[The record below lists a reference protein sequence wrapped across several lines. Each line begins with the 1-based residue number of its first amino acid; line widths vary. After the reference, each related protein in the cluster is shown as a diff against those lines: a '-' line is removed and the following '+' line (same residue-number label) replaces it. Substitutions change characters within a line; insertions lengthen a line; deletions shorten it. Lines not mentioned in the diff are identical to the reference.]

1 MINKIIFAK
10 WIFSKPNK
18 KDILIYDSE
27 SIEIFYLIFNKK
39 DCECLCVR
47 YESINFYILL
57 TTIIKRGF
65 KNLKDNYK
73 FFYIK
78 AVSPKV
84 VFTIIDNNPAFYKL
98 TYIYA
103 KTIYVSI
110 QISAR
115 TDIFLDSCKK
125 YYLNP
130 KSKKLKVNHMFV
142 IGKNDINRYSKI
154 IEGKIESLGS
164 VKNNYFYIKKK
175 QDIEKKI
182 NSILFIST
190 KNKLSKFHKR
200 EKIIFDQLYKFCTK
214 KNLKLSICT
223 KLDLY
228 HERIY
233 RQHLIKGDWSYIP
246 YVDMEKTYELIN
258 KSQMVVFCNSTLGLE
273 AMTKKIKG
281 VCFPEHIFPS
291 DSYAKI
297 YPNEG
302 PFWFCNFVD
311 YNRKGTLEEN
321 MEHIMEKV
329 INYTQIEWEKIVEE
343 YISDMVEY
351 NEGNLKLIKLA
362 QKYNLPLKTN

>member
-1 MINKIIFAK
+1 MADYLKILKKIIFAK

-18 KDILIYDSE
+18 KDILIYDSAN
-27 SIEIFYLIFNKK
+27 IAIFYLIFNKK

-47 YESINFYILL
+47 YESFNFYILL

-78 AVSPKV
+78 TVSPKV
-84 VFTIIDNNPAFYKL
+84 VFTLIDNNPAFYKL
-98 TYIYA
+98 KHIYE

-110 QISAR
+110 TISAR
-115 TDIFLDSCKK
+115 TNAFCDSCEE

-130 KSKKLKVNHMFV
+130 KSKKLKVDHMFV

-175 QDIEKKI
+175 PDIEKKI

-190 KNKLSKFHKR
+190 KNELAKFNKE
-200 EKIIFDQLYKFCTK
+200 EKIIFDQLYKFCIK

-223 KLDLY
+223 KNNLY

-233 RQHLIKGDWSYIP
+233 RQNLVKGDWSYIP
-246 YVDMEKTYELIN
+246 YVDMKQTYELIN
-258 KSQMVVFCNSTLGLE
+258 LFFDSIHHVHVHKSSLGS
-273 AMTKKIKG
+273 KKLLLPMIQ
-281 VCFPEHIFPS
+281 
-291 DSYAKI
+291 D
-297 YPNEG
+297 
-302 PFWFCNFVD
+302 
-311 YNRKGTLEEN
+311 
-321 MEHIMEKV
+321 
-329 INYTQIEWEKIVEE
+329 
-343 YISDMVEY
+343 
-351 NEGNLKLIKLA
+351 LA
-362 QKYNLPLKTN
+362 S